1 MKMTSSD
8 ISAIIKDKI
17 RNFKS
22 KIDASEVGKIITIG
36 DGIANVSG
44 INNVKNGEIVI
55 LGQDTYGLA
64 LNLEEDVVGVAIL
77 GNDKVLVE
85 GDPVRRTYQVA
96 STNTGDAM
104 LGRVVN
110 ALGIAIDGK
119 DPISNRS
126 KREIFT
132 VAPGVMSR
140 ESVNEPLETGI
151 LIIDSII
158 PIGKGQRELIIGDR
172 ETGKTAIAIDTII
185 NQAGKNVNCVY
196 VAIGQKNSTV
206 AQVVKRLSDVGA
218 MKYTTIVVAGASE
231 LAPMQYIAPYT
242 GAAIAE
248 EWMAKG
254 KDVLIVF
261 DDLSKHAIA
270 YRTLSLLLR
279 RPPGRE
285 AYPGDVFYLHS
296 QLLERAAKVNKKNG
310 GGSITALP
318 IVETQ
323 QGDISAYIPTNVIS
337 ITDGQIFTK
346 EDLFNSGQRP
356 AVDVGFSVS
365 RVGSTAQTSLIKKTS
380 GSLKLS
386 LAQYNEMLAFSQF
399 GSDLDASTKS
409 ILDTGAKVY
418 QMLKQDQFAPIHQ
431 TIQAILLLAI
441 KEKVINPIPAS
452 EIPAFKQSVIN
463 YFSNDSKGLA
473 QRKNLKK
480 DASWNDVN
488 TSIILNSL
496 IKITDNLLV
505 SIPNYDKSLY
515 PEIPQKVRDLASKV
529 ATEKVISKAK

>member
-1 MKMTSSD
+1 MRINSSD

-17 RNFKS
+17 RNFKA
-22 KIDASEVGKIITIG
+22 KIDSSEVGKIITIG

-44 INNVKNGEIVI
+44 IDQVKNGEIVI
-55 LGQDTYGLA
+55 LGKDTYGLA

-77 GNDKVLVE
+77 GNDVNLVE
-85 GDPVRRTYQVA
+85 GAPVKRTYQVA
-96 STNTGDAM
+96 STNVGNQM

-110 ALGIAIDGK
+110 ALGQSIDGLDEIK
-119 DPISNRS
+119 T
-126 KREIFT
+126 KAQREIFT
-132 VAPGVMSR
+132 VAPGVMTR
-140 ESVNEPLETGI
+140 ESVNQPLETGI
-151 LIIDSII
+151 MIIDAII

-185 NQAGKNVNCVY
+185 NQANKDVYCVY

-206 AQVVKRLSDVGA
+206 ARVVKRLKDAGSL
-218 MKYTTIVVAGASE
+218 KYTTVVVAGASE

-242 GAAIAE
+242 GSAIAE
-248 EWMAKG
+248 HWMEKG
-254 KDVLIVF
+254 KDVLIVY

-296 QLLERAAKVNKKNG
+296 QLLERAAKVNKQNG

-365 RVGSTAQTSLIKKTS
+365 RVGSSAQTKLIKEMS

-386 LAQYNEMLAFSQF
+386 LAQYNEMLSFSQF

-409 ILDTGAKVY
+409 ILDLGSKVY
-418 QMLKQDQFAPIHQ
+418 SMLKQEQFSPIHQ

-441 KEKVINPIPAS
+441 KEKIINPVPNT
-452 EIPAFKQSVIN
+452 EIDNFKHEVIHFFTKN
-463 YFSNDSKGLA
+463 PVGLTLRKELKNDGK
-473 QRKNLKK
+473 
-480 DASWNDVN
+480 WNDEN
-488 TSIILNSL
+488 YLNIIAALLN
-496 IKITDNLLV
+496 IVEEVIA
-505 SIPNYDKSLY
+505 SIPNYDKTLY
-515 PEIPQKVRDLASKV
+515 PAIPQKIIDLVNGK
-529 ATEKVISKAK
+529 